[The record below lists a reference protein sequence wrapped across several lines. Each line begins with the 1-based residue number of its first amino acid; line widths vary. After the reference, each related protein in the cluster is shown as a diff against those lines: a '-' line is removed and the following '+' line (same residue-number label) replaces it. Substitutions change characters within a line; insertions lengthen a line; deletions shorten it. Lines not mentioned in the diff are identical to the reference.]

1 VEVPL
6 LRISLAEM
14 KDIHNST
21 STKNDVGAVSLQGLK
36 ILIVDDSAMNRKLMN
51 RTLAR
56 KGHECDEAEDGQVLL
71 NFLSIYSK

>member
-14 KDIHNST
+14 RDIHNQT
-21 STKNDVGAVSLQGLK
+21 TAKNDDAVVELQGLK

-51 RTLAR
+51 RTLAQ

-71 NFLSIYSK
+71 NISLNIL